1 MKITWK
7 SLLITIIA
15 FLLVSVVFFM
25 YTTTTSSP
33 TVMELKIPKD
43 RNEYTDDGSSSST
56 LTLILLKNNMVYS
69 YYENDVSNGRK
80 NELKNIR
87 SIILDG
93 VQRFTRDSLVVLIK
107 ISKDASYRNTVDI
120 LDEMTIN
127 GIKKYRMIDLNKTEE
142 NLLAK
147 AE

>member
-7 SLLITIIA
+7 SLLIAIIA

-43 RNEYTDDGSSSST
+43 RNENTGDESSGST
-56 LTLILLKNNMVYS
+56 LTLLLLKNNMVYS
-69 YYENDVSNGRK
+69 YYENDVTNGRK

-93 VQRFTRDSLVVLIK
+93 VQRFTSDSLVVLIK

-127 GIKKYRMIDLNKTEE
+127 GIRKYRMIDLNKTEE

>member
-7 SLLITIIA
+7 SLLIAIIA

-43 RNEYTDDGSSSST
+43 RNENTGDGNSGST

-69 YYENDVSNGRK
+69 YYENDVTNGRK

>member
-7 SLLITIIA
+7 SLLIAIIA
-15 FLLVSVVFFM
+15 FLLVGVVFFM

-43 RNEYTDDGSSSST
+43 RNENTGDESSGST
-56 LTLILLKNNMVYS
+56 LTLLLLKNNMVYS
-69 YYENDVSNGRK
+69 YYENDLTNGRK

-127 GIKKYRMIDLNKTEE
+127 DIKKYRMIDLNKTEE

>member
-7 SLLITIIA
+7 SLLIAIIA

-43 RNEYTDDGSSSST
+43 RNENTGDGNSGST

-69 YYENDVSNGRK
+69 YYENDVTNGRK

-127 GIKKYRMIDLNKTEE
+127 DIKKYRMIDLNKTEE